1 MQCIRYSVFRVHL
14 DTILAKG
21 AGQEFEWS
29 NLQKLE
35 LWGRGILKLQT
46 IHYNK
51 ISNEMVK
58 VQSPMLV
65 LHVAVVYGW
74 LLNYCLIAKAF
85 TLVFLYLK
93 TKLQIPK

>member
-1 MQCIRYSVFRVHL
+1 MKQSSKVRIVG
-14 DTILAKG
+14 KG
-21 AGQEFEWS
+21 
-29 NLQKLE
+29 
-35 LWGRGILKLQT
+35 GILKLQT

-51 ISNEMVK
+51 ISNEMIK

-65 LHVAVVYGW
+65 LHVGVVYGW

-93 TKLQIPK
+93 NKLQIPK